1 MLLVYRNCHKSRL
14 RPRILDNGDFT
25 IRPSV
30 VLVLCGLG
38 IIVAAASVQPRSR
51 YGLRGAGD
59 HTCERG
65 AALTL
70 PSRSSRLPLAG
81 SGENG
86 TPPSVQPKF
95 YQDLAQADA
104 VVDAATAQSMISGYR
119 SNNGLG
125 PVAIDAD
132 LMRLASERARAMAAR
147 DRWIMSRGVRSRSLP
162 VPPAARS
169 YLVRR

>member
-1 MLLVYRNCHKSRL
+1 
-14 RPRILDNGDFT
+14 
-25 IRPSV
+25 
-30 VLVLCGLG
+30 
-38 IIVAAASVQPRSR
+38 
-51 YGLRGAGD
+51 
-59 HTCERG
+59 
-65 AALTL
+65 
-70 PSRSSRLPLAG
+70 LPLAG
-81 SGENG
+81 CGENG

-132 LMRLASERARAMAAR
+132 LMRLASEQARGMAAR
-147 DRWIMSRGVRSRSLP
+147 DQMDHVVGRPFQESSSS
-162 VPPAARS
+162 PAARS